1 MAQRFNPRD
10 VNFYGNLG
18 SIGIPKFD
26 SVIGGGIP
34 RGFTI
39 IARGDPGS
47 GMELFAKQ
55 FVSPVED
62 PKKTFYLS
70 TTEKDDEVRNLMQMY
85 RWPSDLQIRA
95 MGHEYNTR
103 TLQRDLAASRL
114 RLNGFSMADIQRLA
128 KTRFVENVADD
139 YLTDLAMTVTG
150 LGHYYRVAVDS
161 MDFFFQRN
169 EPARVLSVMRLM
181 QTHTQDNRGL
191 LFITHSRNVVSSGL
205 EGEIASLADIL
216 LDFEV
221 HRMGTEFE
229 TRLTIRKFRNH
240 PENMAMIAFRVTPED
255 GITPETVE
263 RIA

>member
-10 VNFYGNLG
+10 VNFYGDMG
-18 SIGIPKFD
+18 STGIPKFD
-26 SVIGGGIP
+26 TVIGGGIP

-39 IARGDPGS
+39 IARGAPGT

-62 PKKTFYLS
+62 PKKTFYVS
-70 TTEKDDEVRNLMQMY
+70 TTEKDDEIRGLMQKY

-114 RLNGFSMADIQRLA
+114 RLNGFTMSDIQRLA
-128 KTRFVENVADD
+128 KTRFVETVGDN
-139 YLTDLAMTVTG
+139 YLTDLAMTVTS
-150 LGHYYRVAVDS
+150 LGHYYRVAIDS
-161 MDFFFQRN
+161 MDFFFQRH
-169 EPARVLSVMRLM
+169 EPAQVLSTMRLM

-191 LFITHSRNVVSSGL
+191 LFITQSTGVVSSAL
-205 EGEIASLADIL
+205 EGEMASIADIL

-221 HRMGTEFE
+221 HQMGTEFE
-229 TRLTIRKFRNH
+229 TRLTIKKFRNR
-240 PENMAMIAFRVTPED
+240 PENMAMIAFRVTPEE